1 MTNLE
6 AKALTKGD
14 YVASPHSTPAY
25 KIRRLS
31 ADPWISTDG
40 TIVRIRLG
48 GSVEWIPADSFVRAP
63 GSNAAVVYDVA
74 SRTFVSRFS
83 GAAR

>member
-40 TIVRIRLG
+40 TIVRILIG
-48 GSVEWIPADSFVRAP
+48 ADWISPDSFVRAP